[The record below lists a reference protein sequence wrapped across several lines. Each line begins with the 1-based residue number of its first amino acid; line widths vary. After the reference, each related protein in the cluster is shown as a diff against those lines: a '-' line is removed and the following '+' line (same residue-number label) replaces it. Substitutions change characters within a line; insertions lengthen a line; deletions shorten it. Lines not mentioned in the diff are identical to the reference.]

1 MSMQVFEK
9 NEGTKIEWEEI
20 KNKVFFNDEIMV
32 DVSKRERDYP
42 VNVDICMDKDR
53 NLVIGAAAGLF
64 YVAQIEVPAAQY
76 VYPEPA
82 AVQSENEGAGMQ
94 EQQPPEKIPF
104 SMDNVKM
111 TLWSMDDLE
120 EIKEEDVQN
129 EF

>member
-1 MSMQVFEK
+1 MSMQIIEK

-76 VYPEPA
+76 VYPEPV
-82 AVQSENEGAGMQ
+82 AVQSDDAGMA
-94 EQQPPEKIPF
+94 EQRPPEKIPF

-120 EIKEEDVQN
+120 EIKEEDAQN
-129 EF
+129 EL